1 MNLFV
6 LVALLCT
13 DNGQCHHYALDSSL
27 SSYDCDQ
34 YFTDSG
40 VMVVDKLVAI
50 VETEQVS
57 KLTVKALECVEEGT
71 E

>member
-13 DNGQCHHYALDSSL
+13 DNGQCHHYTLDSSL
-27 SSYDCDQ
+27 SSYYCDQ

-40 VMVVDKLVAI
+40 VIVVDKLVSI
-50 VETEQVS
+50 VETEEAS
-57 KLTVKALECVEEGT
+57 KLTIRALECVQENT